1 MRDSLAH
8 VGSSR
13 LTTLF
18 IDLEIANMEYNTG
31 SRWDTAYEWKAVA
44 LLSLGFGLVGID
56 RFMIMPL
63 FPVMMTELHLDYQ
76 DLGHITGALA
86 VAWGISA
93 MFMGNLSDRLGH
105 RKVVIPAII
114 VFSLLA
120 GLSGLATGVGSLI
133 LIRAVMGFAEG
144 AYTPASITA
153 TLDASRPTRHG
164 RNIGIQQMALP
175 LFGLGI
181 APILVTQL
189 LKVLPWHWI
198 FAVVS
203 IPGLLLAWLMFKVLR
218 DTRASSAARHT
229 ATHDVTVCRWTDVF
243 RYRNIPLNI
252 IGMLCWLTC
261 LVVLSALFPSY
272 LIDYLHLSM
281 QQMGYVLS
289 AIGLGGTFGT
299 LVMPALSDKL
309 GRKPVMIVSVVG
321 AAVFLFLLMRTG
333 ANPALLFTCLTFTLL
348 FVFSLIT
355 LTVGPLSA
363 ESVPATLMS
372 TASGLVVGI
381 GEVFGGGLA
390 PAMAGYIAKHFGIQY
405 IMHLGLGALAIGFVV
420 ALSLTET
427 APSRRGEQAEGL
439 LMSRVE

>member
-1 MRDSLAH
+1 
-8 VGSSR
+8 
-13 LTTLF
+13 
-18 IDLEIANMEYNTG
+18 MEYNTG

-63 FPVMMTELHLDYQ
+63 FPVMMTDLHLDYQ

-93 MFMGNLSDRLGH
+93 MFMGNLSDRIGH
-105 RKVVIPAII
+105 RKVIIPAII

-144 AYTPASITA
+144 AYTPASIIA

-203 IPGLLLAWLMFKVLR
+203 IPGLLVAYLMLKVLR
-218 DTRASSAARHT
+218 NTQATSAAQHT
-229 ATHDVTVCRWTDVF
+229 ATHDATTHKWTDVF

-252 IGMLCWLTC
+252 VGMLCWLTC

-289 AIGLGGTFGT
+289 AIGFGGTLGT
-299 LVMPALSDKL
+299 LVMPALSDRL
-309 GRKPVMIVSVVG
+309 GQKAG
-321 AAVFLFLLMRTG
+321 HDLLG
-333 ANPALLFTCLTFTLL
+333 
-348 FVFSLIT
+348 
-355 LTVGPLSA
+355 
-363 ESVPATLMS
+363 
-372 TASGLVVGI
+372 
-381 GEVFGGGLA
+381 
-390 PAMAGYIAKHFGIQY
+390 
-405 IMHLGLGALAIGFVV
+405 
-420 ALSLTET
+420 
-427 APSRRGEQAEGL
+427 SRRGRLPVPSHANRCEPVDAFHVPNAHASFRLQHDHADSGTVERGIGAGEIDVDGFRAGGRHRRSVRRRTCPGDSGL
-439 LMSRVE
+439 HREAFRHSVHHASRVGGARYRVCRSAQSEGDCAVAEERAGTSRRIGLIA